1 MTHGVAPCQTCGDH
15 DESPD
20 PISGIR
26 WHVDAHRVEP
36 EPGQAKPAGERDAT
50 ETCRPA
56 AGRRHKRAS
65 PERSS
70 TASRVAGG
78 VLWGTSAGRRGAVG
92 EDARISQPKKLH
104 SVLDWLAAR
113 EQGGEADL
121 N

>member
-1 MTHGVAPCQTCGDH
+1 MTHGVTPCQTCGDH

-20 PISGIR
+20 PISGFR
-26 WHVDAHRVEP
+26 WRVEAHRVEP

-70 TASRVAGG
+70 TASRAAGG
-78 VLWGTSAGRRGAVG
+78 VLRGTSAGG
-92 EDARISQPKKLH
+92 
-104 SVLDWLAAR
+104 AAR
-113 EQGGEADL
+113 SVKMPGYLTQKTPL
-121 N
+121 NSGLAGSKTAEWGSRH